1 MVSASSRRVVDEETT
16 EAPRRYGAGVGKVKC
31 QISISADGYLAGPNQ
46 SEEHGLGEGA
56 EALHDWAFKT
66 RFFQEIHGR
75 EGGEGGV
82 SDDVVREASANSNAI
97 VMGRNMFGPVRGPWT
112 EPLWN
117 GWWGDEPPFRVPV
130 FVLTHYEREPL
141 TLGETTFHFVTDGIE
156 SAVAQAR
163 EAAGNGHVHIGG
175 GGESIQGTIRA
186 GLLDEI
192 VVNQVPVF
200 LGDGVRLFEEMPTG
214 VQLEQTRVVQGDGV
228 AHLFY
233 SLRYQPAN

>member
-1 MVSASSRRVVDEETT
+1 
-16 EAPRRYGAGVGKVKC
+16 VGKVKC

-46 SEEHGLGEGA
+46 SEEHGLGEGG
-56 EALHDWAFKT
+56 EALHEWAFKT

-75 EGGEGGV
+75 EGGEGGI
-82 SDDVVREASANSNAI
+82 SDDLVREASANSNAV
-97 VMGRNMFGPVRGPWT
+97 VMGRNMFGPVRGPWA

-130 FVLTHYEREPL
+130 FVLTHHGREPL
-141 TLGETTFHFVTDGIE
+141 TLGETTFHFVTEGIE
-156 SAVAQAR
+156 RAVELAR
-163 EAAGNGHVHIGG
+163 EAAGNGHVSIGG
-175 GGESIQGTIRA
+175 GGETIQETIRA

-200 LGDGVRLFEEMPTG
+200 LGEGVRLFDGIPTS
-214 VQLEQTRVVQGDGV
+214 VTLEQTRVVQGDGV

-233 SLRYQPAN
+233 ALSY

>member
-1 MVSASSRRVVDEETT
+1 VDG
-16 EAPRRYGAGVGKVKC
+16 EATNLPRRYGAGVGKVKC

-66 RFFQEIHGR
+66 RFFQELHGR

-82 SDDVVREASANSNAI
+82 SDDVVREASANSNAV

-117 GWWGDEPPFRVPV
+117 GWWGDEPPFGVPV

-141 TLGETTFHFVTDGIE
+141 TLGATTFHFVTDGIE

-163 EAAGNGHVHIGG
+163 EAAGNGHVSIGG
-175 GGESIQGTIRA
+175 GGETIQETIRA
-186 GLLDEI
+186 GLLDELL
-192 VVNQVPVF
+192 VNQVPTII
-200 LGDGVRLFEEMPTG
+200 GGGVRLLDGIPPS
-214 VQLEQTRVVQGDGV
+214 VRLEQTRVVEAPGV
-228 AHLFY
+228 AHIFY
-233 SLRYQPAN
+233 SLSY